1 MPKGNKPSSCPKCNK
16 DTLWKNEGI
25 SKKNNKPYANMKC
38 SSCDYLEW
46 LKVEEEKPAVKPVPE
61 GWQKP
66 FEGTGEKVNPT
77 MMILEEIQAL
87 RKEVKQLIK
96 LVVSNLGEEAP
107 MPSAEEE

>member
-1 MPKGNKPSSCPKCNK
+1 MPKGNKPTTCPKCNK

-46 LKVEEEKPAVKPVPE
+46 LKVEEEKPVSKPVPE

-66 FEGTGEKVNPT
+66 VFTGTPKVNSELL
-77 MMILEEIQAL
+77 ILEEIQAL
-87 RKEVKQLIK
+87 RKEVKQLVK
-96 LVVSNLGEEAP
+96 LVVSNLGEEVP
-107 MPSAEEE
+107 HEEE